1 MPPTPQF
8 DSKEDKSGD
17 ESIDDK
23 LDSPLAAAADLVAG
37 ELDADRSIN
46 LFGLAGTLGLSFGST
61 GLRVITGFGVPLRI
75 ADGGPMTYGLLRVS
89 FTRGPLE
96 AVGGVPPAAAPFTL
110 SDFPITLNFFGCS

>member
-23 LDSPLAAAADLVAG
+23 LASPLAAAADLVAG

-46 LFGLAGTLGLSFGST
+46 LFGLAGTLGLSFGREMSWN
-61 GLRVITGFGVPLRI
+61 G
-75 ADGGPMTYGLLRVS
+75 
-89 FTRGPLE
+89 
-96 AVGGVPPAAAPFTL
+96 
-110 SDFPITLNFFGCS
+110 